1 MWQSH
6 LQKWM
11 HMGKKGIYDTKICI
25 ATVKKE
31 LHNNTQTQAEVSQ
44 IMQVSVAG
52 MFKNTLYLF

>member
-1 MWQSH
+1 
-6 LQKWM
+6 M